1 MGINTW
7 VAHRDPQVFGPDP
20 NVFRPE
26 RWDPKT
32 NDQEKLKQME
42 AYYSKVTPLCRER
55 LSILTPPSSVPFGA
69 GTRTCIGKNISLL
82 EISKVIP
89 QLLRRYDFELAR
101 PGQPIDSLNYW
112 FVKQRNLLARIR
124 Q

>member
-20 NVFRPE
+20 NIFRPE
-26 RWDPKT
+26 RWDPET

-42 AYYSKVTPLCRER
+42 AYYSMVTPPYLER
-55 LSILTPPSSVPFGA
+55 PFILTPPPSVPFGA

-89 QLLRRYDFELAR
+89 QLMRRYDFELAR
-101 PGQPIDSLNYW
+101 PGQTIDSLNYW
-112 FVKQRNLLARIR
+112 FVKQRNLLAKIR

>member
-26 RWDPKT
+26 RWDPET
-32 NDQEKLKQME
+32 NDKEKLKQME
-42 AYYSKVTPLCRER
+42 AYYSKVTPPYLER
-55 LSILTPPSSVPFGA
+55 PFILTPPSSVPFGA

-101 PGQPIDSLNYW
+101 PGQPVDSLNYW

-124 Q
+124 R

>member
-26 RWDPKT
+26 RWDPET

-42 AYYSKVTPLCRER
+42 AYYSKVIPPYLEHPF
-55 LSILTPPSSVPFGA
+55 ILTPPSSVPFGA

-101 PGQPIDSLNYW
+101 PGQPIDSVNYW